1 MNTIETFWFLF
12 WRMSLWGLFV
22 LAAVGAV
29 YGFLVGGL
37 TFPYGAG
44 LMVSGP
50 IVGTV
55 LGLCVGPLE
64 GLVLWGVTILHYR
77 GGAPSDSERY
87 RLAAGLACAAACI
100 VTLALIFE
108 LTAQKSGTSFL
119 SVRGYD
125 RDDVMFLLIVIVA
138 PSLIGAWACWG
149 AARRVAG
156 QYAQQIAAGSPLE
169 ER

>member
-44 LMVSGP
+44 LWVSGP

-77 GGAPSDSERY
+77 GGTLRDSERY

-108 LTAQKSGTSFL
+108 LTARKSGTSFV
-119 SVRGYD
+119 SGPAYR
-125 RDDVMFLLIVIVA
+125 REDVMAVLMIVVA
-138 PSLIGAWACWG
+138 PSLTAAWACWG

-156 QYAQQIAAGSPLE
+156 QYVRKIAAGSPLE
-169 ER
+169 ES

>member
-1 MNTIETFWFLF
+1 
-12 WRMSLWGLFV
+12 MSLWGLGL

-29 YGFLVGGL
+29 FGFLVGGL

-64 GLVLWGVTILHYR
+64 GLVLWGVTILHYS
-77 GGAPSDSERY
+77 GGAPRNSERY

-108 LTAQKSGTSFL
+108 LTARKSGTSFV
-119 SVRGYD
+119 SGPAYRGE
-125 RDDVMFLLIVIVA
+125 DVAAVLMVVVA

-156 QYAQQIAAGSPLE
+156 QYARQIAAGSTLE
-169 ER
+169 ES